1 MKRLFQFGWMAS
13 AAIAAA
19 MTMLALMMAPP
30 ASAQRYLVRQ
40 GPRVQARR
48 AERQQRQAQRQVR
61 KQENKPG
68 VRGAMGLP
76 PKWMDKLQQM
86 SPEEQE
92 KFMRNNKKFQNL
104 PPERQEQIRRRL
116 QTWNQLSPQQKD
128 ALINRER
135 IFSRLSPEERQEVV
149 QDLAPR
155 WKALPPER
163 KQLLTGRMHVLA
175 GMTAEQ
181 RQAALEDS
189 QFMRGLD
196 TNEQD
201 LLRKLTD
208 LRLGP
213 PDGQ

>member
-1 MKRLFQFGWMAS
+1 MS
-13 AAIAAA
+13 S
-19 MTMLALMMAPP
+19 T
-30 ASAQRYLVRQ
+30 
-40 GPRVQARR
+40 
-48 AERQQRQAQRQVR
+48 AEAHVHHHGYH
-61 KQENKPG
+61 E
-68 VRGAMGLP
+68 
-76 PKWMDKLQQM
+76 
-86 SPEEQE
+86 
-92 KFMRNNKKFQNL
+92 
-104 PPERQEQIRRRL
+104 
-116 QTWNQLSPQQKD
+116 QKD

-135 IFSRLSPEERQEVV
+135 IFSRLSLEERQEVV

-155 WKALPPER
+155 WKALPQGR

-181 RQAALEDS
+181 RQAALQDP

-196 TNEQD
+196 NNEQD